1 MYKIEFSKQAEA
13 QFDKLPSDLRNRI
26 FNVLDR
32 IKLRPHHFVKRLVG
46 CSYFS
51 LRVGEYRLIL
61 DIQQDKL
68 IIFVIELG
76 HRRDIYKGL

>member
-13 QFDKLPSDLRNRI
+13 QFDKLSSDLRNRI

-46 CSYFS
+46 CPYFS

-68 IIFVIELG
+68 IIFVLELG
-76 HRRDIYKGL
+76 HRKNIYKGL

>member
-61 DIQQDKL
+61 DIQRDKL
-68 IIFVIELG
+68 IIFVLELG
-76 HRRDIYKGL
+76 HRKNIYKGL